1 MATVAATVESLGNYR
16 PALESALRGLDS
28 NEIIPRIWKGDHR
41 VWNENPTEIADRLG
55 WLDLPAAMAREV
67 PGLSE
72 FSESVR
78 SGGFRHVV
86 LLGMGGSSLGPE
98 VLRRTFGSHQ
108 GYPELRVLDSTLPAW
123 IEAVDSAIDPARTLF
138 LVSSKSG
145 TTIEPSTLYSYYR
158 RRVGEAVGEGRAG
171 GNFIAVTDPGT
182 PLQSLGEREGFR
194 RVFPNPPEIGGRYSV
209 LSFFGMAPA
218 ALIGLDLQEI
228 LASADCMREACAAP
242 TAGDN
247 PGARLGA
254 AMAALA
260 LEGRDKLTLVT
271 SPSLASY
278 GLWVEQM
285 LAESL
290 GKSGKGIIP
299 VAQEPLLSPGSYSSD
314 RIFVY
319 LRLDGGENAKTD
331 ALVESLSA
339 THPVIR
345 LELKEKYDL
354 GGEFYRWEFATAV
367 AGHILG
373 VHPFDQPDVQGA
385 KDMTDRVLEEFS
397 STDSL
402 PSLENESNLR
412 DLLRGSAPG
421 DYLAILSYLPDTPPV
436 NRELQALRHRITDKF
451 AVPTTAGFGPRYLH
465 STGQL
470 HKGGPNSGLYLQLT
484 ADHQSRIPI
493 SGRPYTFCTLV
504 DAQAAG
510 DYLALKALGRRIVRA
525 HLGGSVEDG
534 IQGLAADL

>member
-16 PALESALRGLDS
+16 PALDSALKGLDS
-28 NEIIPRIWKGDHR
+28 SEIVARIWNGDHR
-41 VWNENPTEIADRLG
+41 VWKEDPTEISDRLG

-67 PGLSE
+67 SGLSS
-72 FSESVR
+72 FAESVR
-78 SGGFRHVV
+78 SSGFRHVV

-98 VLRRTFGSHQ
+98 VLRRTFGSAQ
-108 GYPELRVLDSTLPAW
+108 VYPELMVLDSTLPAW
-123 IEAVDSAIDPARTLF
+123 IEAVDSAIDPALTLF

-145 TTIEPSTLYSYYR
+145 TTIEPNTLYSYYHQ
-158 RRVGEAVGEGRAG
+158 RVLDAMGEGPAG

-182 PLQSLGEREGFR
+182 PLESLGKRAGFR

-218 ALIGLDLQEI
+218 ALIGLDLEKI
-228 LASADCMREACAAP
+228 LDSADCMREACTEPA
-242 TAGDN
+242 AGDN

-299 VAQEPLLSPGSYSSD
+299 VAQEPLLDPLSYSPD
-314 RIFVY
+314 RMFVY
-319 LRLDGGENAKTD
+319 LRLDGGENAETD

-345 LELKEKYDL
+345 LELTEKYDL

-397 STDSL
+397 STGSL
-402 PSLENESNLR
+402 PSLENESTLG
-412 DLLRGSAPG
+412 DLLRGATPG
-421 DYLAILSYLPDTPPV
+421 DYLAILSYLPDQPSV
-436 NRELQALRHRITDKF
+436 NSELRSLRQRITEKF

-484 ADHQSRIPI
+484 ADHHARIPI
-493 SGRPYTFCTLV
+493 SGRTYTFSTLV
-504 DAQAAG
+504 DAQASG

-525 HLGGSVEDG
+525 HLGDSVEDG
-534 IQGLAADL
+534 IRGLAADL

>member
-16 PALESALRGLDS
+16 PALEAALRGLNS
-28 NEIIPRIWKGDHR
+28 GEIVARIWNGDHR
-41 VWNENPTEIADRLG
+41 VWNEDPTEISDRLG
-55 WLDLPAAMAREV
+55 WLHLPAAMAREV
-67 PGLSE
+67 SGLSS

-78 SGGFRHVV
+78 SDGFLHVV

-98 VLRRTFGSHQ
+98 VLRRTFGSGQ
-108 GYPELRVLDSTLPAW
+108 GYPELMVLDSTLPAW
-123 IEAVDSAIDPARTLF
+123 IEAVDSAIDPGRTLF

-145 TTIEPSTLYSYYR
+145 TTIEPNTLYSYYR
-158 RRVGEAVGEGRAG
+158 QKVVDAVGDERAG

-182 PLQSLGEREGFR
+182 PLESRGEQEGFR

-218 ALIGLDLQEI
+218 ALIGLDLKKI
-228 LASADCMREACAAP
+228 LDSADCMREACAAP
-242 TAGDN
+242 EAGDN

-299 VAQEPLLSPGSYSSD
+299 VAQEPLLDPGTYSAD
-314 RIFVY
+314 RMLVY
-319 LRLDGGENAKTD
+319 LRLDGGDNAETD
-331 ALVESLSA
+331 TLVEKLSA
-339 THPVIR
+339 THPAIR
-345 LELKEKYDL
+345 LELREKYDL

-385 KDMTDRVLEEFS
+385 KDMTDRVLDEFS
-397 STDSL
+397 STGSL
-402 PSLENESNLR
+402 PALENENSLR
-412 DLLRGSAPG
+412 ELLSGAEPG
-421 DYLAILSYLPDTPPV
+421 DYLAILSYLPDRPSI
-436 NRELQALRHRITDKF
+436 NRELRLLRHRITDKF
-451 AVPTTAGFGPRYLH
+451 GVPTTAGFGPRYLH

-484 ADHQSRIPI
+484 ADHHAQIPI
-493 SGRPYTFCTLV
+493 SGRPYTFNTLV
-504 DAQAAG
+504 DAQATG
-510 DYLALKALGRRIVRA
+510 DYLALKALGRRLVRA

-534 IQGLAADL
+534 IQRLAADF